1 MTESDS
7 LLKGLQRAVS
17 EHDDKTL
24 TAMIDRGLEARVPV
38 ADMHR
43 NVLLGLEE
51 VRHDFM
57 SNKTSLPDF
66 LLCLDTTTEG
76 LRRLSPLQD
85 GRSVTD
91 EGIPLVIGVVEGDP
105 HDLGKNIIAAVYR
118 AYGYRVFDLGCQVPN
133 GRFVEAVLEH
143 GAEVLALS
151 AMMSTTA
158 AAMRDIIRAVKARS
172 PETAIMVGGAP
183 VTEIAAKA
191 YGADGYAESAVTVI
205 EETKLTLEKAGK
217 GTRVRP

>member
-7 LLKGLQRAVS
+7 LLKGLQKAVS

-24 TAMIDRGLEARVPV
+24 AATIDRALEARVPV
-38 ADMHR
+38 ADLHR
-43 NVLLGLEE
+43 SVLLGLEK
-51 VRHDFM
+51 VRHGFM
-57 SNKTSLPDF
+57 SNETSLPDF
-66 LLCLDTTTEG
+66 LLSLDTTTEG
-76 LRRLSPLQD
+76 LRRLSPSQK
-85 GRSVTD
+85 GRSVAA
-91 EGIPLVIGVVEGDP
+91 EGIALVIGVVEGDP

-118 AYGYRVFDLGCQVPN
+118 AYGYQVFDLGCQVPN
-133 GRFVEAVLEH
+133 SRFVEAVLEH